1 MRRSTSGLPA
11 AWAGL
16 LIAWSLIAPAAAS
29 GPSKPPA
36 AVVADPEVAL
46 RRGMDF
52 ERLRRWPAAIEAYQ
66 GALEQWPDKAEFRQ
80 RLRLCEIHQ
89 RVVRRYQDKSFRD
102 VLLALPADQT
112 LYLYDEVLERIGDHY
127 FEPIAVSTMLR
138 RGLDNLDVALRDA
151 AFLQVNCPTADPQ
164 KVGAVREDL
173 RRRRQALSAI
183 DREGAHAEIRA
194 ACDLARRGI
203 ALASSPVIL
212 EFIYGAAESLDD
224 YSNYLTPDK
233 LDDLFAMIDGNFVG
247 LGVELK
253 ADEQGLRL
261 VGVIRGGPAAEAGL
275 RVGDKITHVAG
286 QPMQGLGLDDAANRL
301 QGTEGT
307 PVEVVV
313 AQANGGSRS
322 VKLVRRAVEVQSV
335 AQAKI
340 VDPAAGVGYVQLT
353 GFQKSSTDE
362 IRRAIESLNQ
372 KGMRH
377 LVLDLRGNPGGLLNV
392 VVDIAEGFLD
402 RGVIVTTRGRA
413 RGQSATYKAN
423 AVAAWRMPMTV
434 LIDHDSASASEI
446 LAGALKENGRAHIM
460 GERSYGKGSVQS
472 IFPLRT
478 APAGLK
484 LTTAKFYSPKDAPY
498 SDRGVIPDEP
508 VEAHV
513 AAKPG
518 ADAIATVVEPGD
530 VATDPVLRAAIRRV
544 GGL

>member
-1 MRRSTSGLPA
+1 MRRSTTGLPA

-16 LIAWSLIAPAAAS
+16 LLAWILAAPAHAG
-29 GPSKPPA
+29 GPAKPPS
-36 AVVADPEVAL
+36 AVAADPEVAL

-89 RVVRRYQDKSFRD
+89 KVARRYQDKSFRD
-102 VLLALPADQT
+102 VLLALPADRT
-112 LYLYDEVLERIGDHY
+112 LDLYDEVLERIADHY
-127 FEPIAVSTMLR
+127 FETVAVSTMLR
-138 RGLDNLDVALRDA
+138 RGLDNLDVALRDT
-151 AFLQVNCPTADPQ
+151 AFLQVNCPTADPS
-164 KVGAVREDL
+164 KIVAVRDAL
-173 RRRRQALSAI
+173 RRRRQALVAA

-194 ACDLARRGI
+194 ACDLARRG
-203 ALASSPVIL
+203 LELPSSPVIL

-224 YSNYLTPDK
+224 YSNYLTPDR

-253 ADEQGLRL
+253 ADDAGLRL

-286 QPMQGLGLDDAANRL
+286 QPMKGLGLDDAANRL

-313 AQANGGSRS
+313 AQVDGASRQ

-340 VDPAAGVGYVQLT
+340 VEPRAGIGYIQLN
-353 GFQKSSTDE
+353 GFQKSSTEE
-362 IRRAIESLNQ
+362 IRRAIDALNSR
-372 KGMRH
+372 GMRH

-402 RGVIVTTRGRA
+402 SGTIVTTRGRA
-413 RGQSATYKAN
+413 RGQSATHRAT
-423 AVAAWRMPMTV
+423 ASAPWRMPMTV

-446 LAGALKENGRAHIM
+446 LAGALKENGRAYVM

-484 LTTAKFYSPKDAPY
+484 LTTAKFYSPRDMPY
-498 SDRGVIPDEP
+498 SDRGVTPDEP
-508 VEAHV
+508 IVAHA

-518 ADAIATVVEPGD
+518 GDASTYAEPGD
-530 VATDPVLRAAIRRV
+530 VATDVVLRAAIRRAAAP
-544 GGL
+544 